1 MTDETIK
8 GEVRNGAR
16 VAVVFP
22 WYSGPA
28 GVQHTDRGMQVAYFS
43 RSTAKA
49 PATGTVDGQA
59 VEVIAAERSRTV
71 EGVAV
76 LTVKIVADPA

>member
-8 GEVRNGAR
+8 GDVRNGAR
-16 VAVVFP
+16 VPVSFP
-22 WYSGPA
+22 WYTGLA

-49 PATGTVDGQA
+49 PATGTVDGQP